1 MESGKLD
8 LRLLL
13 DKEIQKRVCPE
24 TLNDSNVVFVPT
36 TMPRYVSKTFD
47 TDAEVSRYE

>member
-1 MESGKLD
+1 MDSGKLD
-8 LRLLL
+8 LRKLL
-13 DKEIQKRVCPE
+13 DKEIHKRVCPE
-24 TLNDSNVVFVPT
+24 SLEDSNVVFIPT